1 MKTTIEKTFTVRQPL
16 EKVWSYLSNPAK
28 VVPCVPGAQLT
39 EQIDARH
46 YRGTVSLKVGPVS
59 ASYKGEITIETLDH
73 ETHTIKL
80 VGRGLDAR
88 GKGSASMTMQGQAR
102 ALDDNTTEITNR
114 IEISVTGMLAQFGSR
129 LIEDVSS
136 RLFDQFTECFE
147 ALLSGEAPEEAGQ
160 ALSAGSLIKEGIKS
174 VAGRFFGKKEGNE

>member
-1 MKTTIEKTFTVRQPL
+1 MKTTIEKNVYRSPAAGKGL
-16 EKVWSYLSNPAK
+16 DYLSDPAK

-39 EQIDARH
+39 EQLDERH
-46 YRGTVSLKVGPVS
+46 YRGTVTLKVGPVS

-73 ETHTIKL
+73 ETHTIQL
-80 VGRGLDAR
+80 VGKGLDAR
-88 GKGSASMTMQGQAR
+88 GKGSASMTMRGQAR
-102 ALDDNTTEITNR
+102 ALDDGTTEITNR

-147 ALLSGEAPEEAGQ
+147 SLLAGEAPEDAGQ
-160 ALSAGSLIKEGIKS
+160 ALSAGSLIREGIKS
-174 VAGRFFGKKEGNE
+174 VAGRFFGKKEGE